1 MQLPVGGSGLRR
13 WVPSRHRSGPWGG
26 PGETRPTALK
36 RYESPGQ
43 PSTAAS
49 LYTLMG
55 AARYPRWGPA
65 GTPPVKDTETERKRA
80 AALHSLAVHRLA
92 RHDPRLTTARLRG
105 VARAATARAASRPR
119 GTLGAH
125 QRKICQE
132 ALRTCEIS
140 AAGQTVCRVPP
151 PRSRAS
157 RHKTRPT
164 GRLTPT
170 RVTCERAQLSG
181 WRGHFRSTRA
191 PRRMSM
197 AEPPLSLP
205 KCERE
210 AANQAASADRKDRE
224 PYHRITRWPPLRQ
237 GCGQSISAVQAGT

>member
-1 MQLPVGGSGLRR
+1 VGGSGLRR
-13 WVPSRHRSGPWGG
+13 WLPSRHRSGPWGG

-92 RHDPRLTTARLRG
+92 RH
-105 VARAATARAASRPR
+105 AASRPR

-164 GRLTPT
+164 GRLTLGVVPL
-170 RVTCERAQLSG
+170 VPGLEA
-181 WRGHFRSTRA
+181 A
-191 PRRMSM
+191 PPRRPSPGL
-197 AEPPLSLP
+197 AIGQPCL
-205 KCERE
+205 R
-210 AANQAASADRKDRE
+210 
-224 PYHRITRWPPLRQ
+224 RIRPAP
-237 GCGQSISAVQAGT
+237 G